1 MACFILWVKGYD
13 ISVITTKETKN
24 FSSKMN
30 LSHTIFFYK
39 LMEANGSLVDPHI
52 VTVVPTLWILDDAET
67 KVEILNQ
74 NSCEK
79 NINYPENKYK
89 DLLNFDLTNFQCLS
103 RTNGKDI
110 YLEFIHSPYSNK
122 YINIYVARCKNTTEN
137 NNSCY
142 SDEVINEQIQKSNFF
157 LSFYSETTGLDHYNK
172 DPISPS
178 YLSKQIGVAV
188 DFTNVN
194 FYEFRQII
202 YETDEG
208 FLFPKTQTK
217 TAFSLDSATFRTILY
232 KAGKEFYIP
241 NTLSVFQFSM
251 NQEYADK
258 YQRSYQSIQ
267 ELIANIGGVSN
278 LVFIVIKFTSQF
290 LTDGFIYYKLSD
302 SLIVFHN
309 QTTLNSKVFIKSF
322 TDKVFPVKIAKKE
335 ESVHNS
341 MFPFKGSS
349 NVNKYK
355 KVNISYIDT
364 IIYRFMKNSQKGKI
378 MESYARLVQKNLNVI
393 TLLKLCLYYHKIK
406 DKKSKEDSEYN
417 TIILLSQEAKNNSSM
432 LKELNIK
439 LDT

>member
-1 MACFILWVKGYD
+1 M
-13 ISVITTKETKN
+13 N
-24 FSSKMN
+24 F
-30 LSHTIFFYK
+30 
-39 LMEANGSLVDPHI
+39 
-52 VTVVPTLWILDDAET
+52 
-67 KVEILNQ
+67 
-74 NSCEK
+74 
-79 NINYPENKYK
+79 
-89 DLLNFDLTNFQCLS
+89 
-103 RTNGKDI
+103 
-110 YLEFIHSPYSNK
+110 
-122 YINIYVARCKNTTEN
+122 
-137 NNSCY
+137 
-142 SDEVINEQIQKSNFF
+142 
-157 LSFYSETTGLDHYNK
+157 
-172 DPISPS
+172 
-178 YLSKQIGVAV
+178 
-188 DFTNVN
+188 
-194 FYEFRQII
+194 
-202 YETDEG
+202 
-208 FLFPKTQTK
+208 
-217 TAFSLDSATFRTILY
+217 
-232 KAGKEFYIP
+232 
-241 NTLSVFQFSM
+241 
-251 NQEYADK
+251 
-258 YQRSYQSIQ
+258 

-417 TIILLSQEAKNNSSM
+417 KIILLSQEAKNNSSM

>member
-1 MACFILWVKGYD
+1 M
-13 ISVITTKETKN
+13 N
-24 FSSKMN
+24 F
-30 LSHTIFFYK
+30 
-39 LMEANGSLVDPHI
+39 
-52 VTVVPTLWILDDAET
+52 
-67 KVEILNQ
+67 
-74 NSCEK
+74 
-79 NINYPENKYK
+79 
-89 DLLNFDLTNFQCLS
+89 
-103 RTNGKDI
+103 
-110 YLEFIHSPYSNK
+110 
-122 YINIYVARCKNTTEN
+122 
-137 NNSCY
+137 
-142 SDEVINEQIQKSNFF
+142 
-157 LSFYSETTGLDHYNK
+157 
-172 DPISPS
+172 
-178 YLSKQIGVAV
+178 
-188 DFTNVN
+188 
-194 FYEFRQII
+194 
-202 YETDEG
+202 
-208 FLFPKTQTK
+208 
-217 TAFSLDSATFRTILY
+217 
-232 KAGKEFYIP
+232 
-241 NTLSVFQFSM
+241 
-251 NQEYADK
+251 
-258 YQRSYQSIQ
+258 

-290 LTDGFIYYKLSD
+290 LTDGFIYYNLSD

-417 TIILLSQEAKNNSSM
+417 KIILLSQEAKNNSSM

-439 LDT
+439 LYT

>member
-1 MACFILWVKGYD
+1 M
-13 ISVITTKETKN
+13 N
-24 FSSKMN
+24 F
-30 LSHTIFFYK
+30 
-39 LMEANGSLVDPHI
+39 
-52 VTVVPTLWILDDAET
+52 
-67 KVEILNQ
+67 
-74 NSCEK
+74 
-79 NINYPENKYK
+79 
-89 DLLNFDLTNFQCLS
+89 
-103 RTNGKDI
+103 
-110 YLEFIHSPYSNK
+110 
-122 YINIYVARCKNTTEN
+122 
-137 NNSCY
+137 
-142 SDEVINEQIQKSNFF
+142 
-157 LSFYSETTGLDHYNK
+157 
-172 DPISPS
+172 
-178 YLSKQIGVAV
+178 
-188 DFTNVN
+188 
-194 FYEFRQII
+194 
-202 YETDEG
+202 
-208 FLFPKTQTK
+208 
-217 TAFSLDSATFRTILY
+217 
-232 KAGKEFYIP
+232 
-241 NTLSVFQFSM
+241 
-251 NQEYADK
+251 
-258 YQRSYQSIQ
+258 

>member
-1 MACFILWVKGYD
+1 M
-13 ISVITTKETKN
+13 N
-24 FSSKMN
+24 F
-30 LSHTIFFYK
+30 
-39 LMEANGSLVDPHI
+39 
-52 VTVVPTLWILDDAET
+52 
-67 KVEILNQ
+67 
-74 NSCEK
+74 
-79 NINYPENKYK
+79 
-89 DLLNFDLTNFQCLS
+89 
-103 RTNGKDI
+103 
-110 YLEFIHSPYSNK
+110 
-122 YINIYVARCKNTTEN
+122 
-137 NNSCY
+137 
-142 SDEVINEQIQKSNFF
+142 
-157 LSFYSETTGLDHYNK
+157 
-172 DPISPS
+172 
-178 YLSKQIGVAV
+178 
-188 DFTNVN
+188 
-194 FYEFRQII
+194 
-202 YETDEG
+202 
-208 FLFPKTQTK
+208 
-217 TAFSLDSATFRTILY
+217 
-232 KAGKEFYIP
+232 
-241 NTLSVFQFSM
+241 
-251 NQEYADK
+251 
-258 YQRSYQSIQ
+258 

-290 LTDGFIYYKLSD
+290 LTDGFIYYNLSD

-417 TIILLSQEAKNNSSM
+417 KIILLSQEAKNNSSM

>member
-1 MACFILWVKGYD
+1 M
-13 ISVITTKETKN
+13 N
-24 FSSKMN
+24 F
-30 LSHTIFFYK
+30 
-39 LMEANGSLVDPHI
+39 
-52 VTVVPTLWILDDAET
+52 
-67 KVEILNQ
+67 
-74 NSCEK
+74 
-79 NINYPENKYK
+79 
-89 DLLNFDLTNFQCLS
+89 
-103 RTNGKDI
+103 
-110 YLEFIHSPYSNK
+110 
-122 YINIYVARCKNTTEN
+122 
-137 NNSCY
+137 
-142 SDEVINEQIQKSNFF
+142 
-157 LSFYSETTGLDHYNK
+157 
-172 DPISPS
+172 
-178 YLSKQIGVAV
+178 
-188 DFTNVN
+188 
-194 FYEFRQII
+194 
-202 YETDEG
+202 
-208 FLFPKTQTK
+208 
-217 TAFSLDSATFRTILY
+217 
-232 KAGKEFYIP
+232 
-241 NTLSVFQFSM
+241 
-251 NQEYADK
+251 
-258 YQRSYQSIQ
+258 

-322 TDKVFPVKIAKKE
+322 TDKVIPVKIAKKE

-417 TIILLSQEAKNNSSM
+417 KIILLSQEAKNNSSM